1 MKLENNNFWLT
12 VLCVSVLYLF
22 AQLCIENMLY
32 SPLKIKVFS
41 KFIFWAKKNQIRKF
55 FGPKIL
61 VCLVLN
67 LFMADPILLADTPTL
82 TLHSTTQ
89 GRTSLPTAFVVGPL
103 VLPREK
109 YPCNTIKVQRCMPI
123 KALESQVRK

>member
-32 SPLKIKVFS
+32 SPPKIKVFS
-41 KFIFWAKKNQIRKF
+41 KFIFWVKKNQIQKF

-67 LFMADPILLADTPTL
+67 LFMADPILLADTPTPDL
-82 TLHSTTQ
+82 T
-89 GRTSLPTAFVVGPL
+89 
-103 VLPREK
+103 
-109 YPCNTIKVQRCMPI
+109 
-123 KALESQVRK
+123 